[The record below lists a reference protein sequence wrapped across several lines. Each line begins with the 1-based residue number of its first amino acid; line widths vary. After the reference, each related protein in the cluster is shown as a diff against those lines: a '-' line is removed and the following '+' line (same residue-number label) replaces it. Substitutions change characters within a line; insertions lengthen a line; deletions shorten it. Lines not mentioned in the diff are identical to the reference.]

1 MSVYLKLVELYRR
14 YGFQVRTGLYPPH
27 FHNFKFAS
35 GTVLEQG
42 PLKLRTGGGI
52 ALGEVYLLEEICAA
66 VQPKRIFIIG
76 NAFGWSTF
84 AFALARPEAEV
95 VALDAGIEGN
105 DNMAGIDLTNKIAG
119 KEGMRVKC
127 VFGFSPQDVPKAV
140 AELGETP
147 DLVFID
153 GLHTDE
159 QLRLDFQASHAV
171 APSAFYLYHD
181 VVNFGMEKPFAEIS
195 TKLAATHDTCI
206 LWRTFSGMGVS
217 VPKLLAEQCR
227 ALVDAY
233 TDDQAYVETT
243 RFRWRLLRFKNM
255 LGPIGTLLEKLA
267 AKFDRTL
274 QRWTRRDGKHTSAT

>member
-1 MSVYLKLVELYRR
+1 MSVYLKLVDLYRR
-14 YGFQVRTGLYPPH
+14 YGFQLRTGLYPPH

-95 VALDAGIEGN
+95 VALDAGIEGH
-105 DNMAGIDLTNKIAG
+105 DNKAGIELTNQIAG

-140 AELGETP
+140 TELSAAP

-159 QLRLDFQASHAV
+159 QLMLDFEASHAV
-171 APSAFYLYHD
+171 APNALYLYHD
-181 VVNFGMEKPFAEIS
+181 VVNFGMQKPFGQII
-195 TKLAATHDTCI
+195 TKLSTSHETCI
-206 LWRTFSGMGVS
+206 LWRTFSGMGIS
-217 VPKLLAEQCR
+217 VPKPLANQCR

-233 TDDQAYVETT
+233 TDDQAYVDTT
-243 RFRWRLLRFKNM
+243 RFRWRLLRIKSM
-255 LGPIGTLLEKLA
+255 LGPIGSLLEKLA
-267 AKFDRTL
+267 SRFDRTL
-274 QRWTRRDGKHTSAT
+274 QRWTRRDGKKPSAA